1 MRKEGPRE
9 VGKCQ
14 VGRRLG
20 FQTEWLK
27 VCPEDAEEPGEATCR
42 EQVWVGWLAGPLGC
56 QVRWG
61 KTRPRM
67 QGRGWGGGLGRGEAG
82 GGAGTE

>member
-9 VGKCQ
+9 VGRCQ

-27 VCPEDAEEPGEATCR
+27 VCPEDTEEPGEATCK
-42 EQVWVGWLAGPLGC
+42 EQVWVDWLAGPLGC
-56 QVRWG
+56 QVQRG
-61 KTRPRM
+61 K
-67 QGRGWGGGLGRGEAG
+67 QGQECREEAGVVAWGGERLVE
-82 GGAGTE
+82 AGTE